1 MKNKKLTWL
10 WITLIA
16 VDVGLTLFFF
26 VIHII
31 MLAQTV
37 GKTPAQIQANANNG
51 LIGYLQNHTTFYL
64 WVFVI
69 PLFVILAGNIV
80 GLVLYVR
87 KSTKKE
93 QVKVDN
99 LTDEQRAALRRE
111 LLQDL
116 VKEQETPKAEEK
128 APEEN
133 KEEEKEK

>member
-10 WITLIA
+10 WITLA
-16 VDVGLTLFFF
+16 VVDVGLTLFLF

-37 GKTPAQIQANANNG
+37 GKTAAEIQVNAAKNG
-51 LIGYLQNHTTFYL
+51 LIGYLQTHTTFYL
-64 WVFVI
+64 WLFVI

-80 GLVLYVR
+80 ALVLYVR

-99 LTDEQRAALRRE
+99 LTDEQREALKRE

-116 VKEQETPKAEEK
+116 AGEQKSEEK
-128 APEEN
+128 
-133 KEEEKEK
+133 KEEK

>member
-10 WITLIA
+10 WITLAA
-16 VDVGLTLFFF
+16 VDVGLTLFLF

-37 GKTPAQIQANANNG
+37 GKTAAEIQANAAKNG
-51 LIGYLQNHTTFYL
+51 LIGYLQTHTTFYL
-64 WVFVI
+64 WLFVI

-80 GLVLYVR
+80 ALVLYVR

-99 LTDEQRAALRRE
+99 LTDEQREALKRE

-116 VKEQETPKAEEK
+116 AGDQKSEEK
-128 APEEN
+128 
-133 KEEEKEK
+133 KD

>member
-10 WITLIA
+10 WITLIS

-69 PLFVILAGNIV
+69 PLFVILAANIV

-99 LTDEQRAALRRE
+99 LTDEQRAALKRE

-116 VKEQETPKAEEK
+116 VQEQEAPKAEEK

-133 KEEEKEK
+133 KEEEK

>member
-10 WITLIA
+10 WITLAA
-16 VDVGLTLFFF
+16 VDVGLTLFLF

-37 GKTPAQIQANANNG
+37 GKTAAEIQANAAKNG
-51 LIGYLQNHTTFYL
+51 LIGYLQTHTTFYL
-64 WVFVI
+64 WLFVI

-80 GLVLYVR
+80 ALVLYVR

-99 LTDEQRAALRRE
+99 LTDEQREALKRE

-116 VKEQETPKAEEK
+116 AGNQKSEEK
-128 APEEN
+128 
-133 KEEEKEK
+133 KEEK

>member
-10 WITLIA
+10 WITLAA
-16 VDVGLTLFFF
+16 VDVGLTLFLF

-37 GKTPAQIQANANNG
+37 GKTAAEIQANAAKNG
-51 LIGYLQNHTTFYL
+51 LIGYLQTHTTFYL
-64 WVFVI
+64 WLFVI

-80 GLVLYVR
+80 ALVLYVR

-99 LTDEQRAALRRE
+99 LTDEQREALKRE

-116 VKEQETPKAEEK
+116 AGEQKSEEK
-128 APEEN
+128 
-133 KEEEKEK
+133 KEEK

>member
-37 GKTPAQIQANANNG
+37 GKTAAEIQANANNG

-116 VKEQETPKAEEK
+116 AKEQEAPKAEEK

-133 KEEEKEK
+133 KEEEK

>member
-1 MKNKKLTWL
+1 M
-10 WITLIA
+10 IA
-16 VDVGLTLFFF
+16 IDVGLTLFFF

-37 GKTPAQIQANANNG
+37 GKTSAEILANAEKNG
-51 LIGYLQNHTTFYL
+51 FIGYLQTHTTFYL
-64 WVFVI
+64 WLFVI

-99 LTDEQRAALRRE
+99 LTDEQREALKRE

-116 VKEQETPKAEEK
+116 AGEQKEDK
-128 APEEN
+128 
-133 KEEEKEK
+133 KE

>member
-1 MKNKKLTWL
+1 MKNKKLTGL
-10 WITLIA
+10 WIALIS

-37 GKTPAQIQANANNG
+37 GKTSAEIQANAAKNG
-51 LIGYLQNHTTFYL
+51 LIGYLQTHTTFYL

-69 PLFVILAGNIV
+69 PLFVILAANIV

-116 VKEQETPKAEEK
+116 AKEQEAQEAPKAEEK
-128 APEEN
+128 APEDN
-133 KEEEKEK
+133 KE